1 MKYIPVLL
9 TAIPTAPPCHP
20 DLRNQTNNNN
30 NDVDE
35 WAAAVHLCVSTEA
48 GLQDVGEFGVPE
60 GDVKSVAP
68 QSAEHLQ
75 QEAGTTQTCSSNIN
89 DMSCWGRH

>member
-20 DLRNQTNNNN
+20 DLRNQTNN

-68 QSAEHLQ
+68 
-75 QEAGTTQTCSSNIN
+75 
-89 DMSCWGRH
+89 